1 LRCGLAKTQHQ
12 ETAVSTG
19 TQCVGV
25 HSPRWAHRHQLSCSY
40 ARVKQTEKKSTKLA
54 RRNGKNGTVGGSSGN
69 DGGEVG
75 LATKIGAP
83 AGLLLGLALILGGG
97 YAYKDQLRGFI
108 DYFIKVADSWGPLG

>member
-1 LRCGLAKTQHQ
+1 M
-12 ETAVSTG
+12 
-19 TQCVGV
+19 GV